1 MTKCDLSHLVT
12 YYWESQNWTHVCVQM
27 WHILEL
33 QNQLQICNS
42 QILPNNVYIICY
54 TFEIGF
60 HKAIWEMTDRDVI
73 LTPILCMEVTKSSGN
88 KLERFGKNWKNV
100 LLKLTEGR
108 GAWNKRRGPNGWQ
121 RRRGPNGWQ
130 LHIISV
136 FIQFWT
142 IPTAK

>member
-12 YYWESQNWTHVCVQM
+12 YYWESQNWTHVCAQM

-60 HKAIWEMTDRDVI
+60 HKAIMKYGDMF
-73 LTPILCMEVTKSSGN
+73 LTPIRCLEVTKSCG
-88 KLERFGKNWKNV
+88 KGFGTFWNV
-100 LLKLTEGR
+100 LEKWYFLAG
-108 GAWNKRRGPNGWQ
+108 KRLWPRPGGQ
-121 RRRGPNGWQ
+121 RAVAAATDVPSCGHRC
-130 LHIISV
+130 ISGQI
-136 FIQFWT
+136 F
-142 IPTAK
+142 